1 MNEYLHNELT
11 LGMAK
16 AAGVV
21 KLIWGVGNNA
31 AWQVVLHALTEINC
45 NKIDPT
51 DPEGNR
57 HLPPHPRYRHEVKQA
72 FKRAIDAFHDYERQ
86 LICATQ
92 NRMFHMADNTE
103 RIRKMYGDITDR
115 QYYEFWASIG
125 APAFSKTKPLITSLW
140 NKHRLSLLNHGVS
153 EADKVAWVL
162 TAMAALELAG
172 QLYEKA
178 IRECVNVYKLPE
190 SVMRGVFGQF
200 SMNKITELLRRALMM
215 LAPEAEFELEPT
227 EKRNIEMGL
236 TQLCEAWID
245 PALLYDSTMES
256 VEDYDEVFRTRGYQK
271 KALREI
277 AEVREET
284 IKELKNGST

>member
-1 MNEYLHNELT
+1 MNEYQHNELT
-11 LGMAK
+11 LRMAK
-16 AAGVV
+16 AASVV
-21 KLIWGVGNNA
+21 KLICGVGNNA
-31 AWQVVLHALTEINC
+31 AWQVVLHALTEING

-125 APAFSKTKPLITSLW
+125 GPAFNKTKPLITSLQ
-140 NKHRLSLLNHGVS
+140 NKHRLSLLNHGVG

-178 IRECVNVYKLPE
+178 IRECIDVYKLPE
-190 SVMRGVFGQF
+190 SVVRSVFGQF
-200 SMNKITELLRRALMM
+200 SMNKITELWRRALMM
-215 LAPEAEFELEPT
+215 LAPEVEFELEPT

-271 KALREI
+271 KAMCEI

>member
-1 MNEYLHNELT
+1 
-11 LGMAK
+11 MAK
-16 AAGVV
+16 AASVV
-21 KLIWGVGNNA
+21 KLICGVGNNA
-31 AWQVVLHALTEINC
+31 AWQVVLHALTEING

-125 APAFSKTKPLITSLW
+125 GPAFNKTKPLITSLQ
-140 NKHRLSLLNHGVS
+140 NKHRLSLLNHGVG

-178 IRECVNVYKLPE
+178 IRECIDVYKLPE
-190 SVMRGVFGQF
+190 SVVRSVFGQF
-200 SMNKITELLRRALMM
+200 SMNKITELWRRALMM
-215 LAPEAEFELEPT
+215 LAPEVEFELEPT

-271 KALREI
+271 KAMCEI